1 MNTIVYLSNDV
12 MENIKLFL
20 TYQEKSRLY
29 QTCKRFYEIKD
40 LFKNYILRAIDD
52 RIVHRTHS
60 YTYQF
65 CYNPF
70 NPYRTNRNDIP
81 YTFLNH
87 SYVNVIMYD
96 TPYSY
101 YNIRFFKPYEP
112 LKTLY
117 QYLCEFDP
125 KNDQVNKITKYHN
138 RKNVCD

>member
-1 MNTIVYLSNDV
+1 MNTIIHLSNDV

-20 TYQEKSRLY
+20 TYQEKSKLY
-29 QTCKRFYEIKD
+29 RTCKRFYELKD
-40 LFKNYILRAIDD
+40 LFKKYTLRAIDD
-52 RIVHRTHS
+52 RIIHRTHS

-70 NPYRTNRNDIP
+70 DKNIIPP

-87 SYVNVIMYD
+87 SYVNVILYD

-112 LKTLY
+112 SKTLY

-125 KNDQVNKITKYHN
+125 KENKITKYY
-138 RKNVCD
+138 C